1 MKYRNLVRIAD
12 LKEYLPMLDREE
24 ITHSRLAEILTEKAN
39 LEIEKQEVSSK
50 KPNILVIGSARHG
63 KTTVSQILSEEF
75 GLLFKDSTEAICE
88 ILIFDRLS
96 KKYGYETIGEC
107 YEDRVNKRN
116 EWFEII
122 NDYSSTDGIKLYRE
136 VMSNNN
142 IYCGMRESS
151 HIEQC
156 IREGVFDFVI
166 GVYNPRLPLE
176 SRDSF
181 NASILDQSDYIIINK
196 GCISELREKVIGV
209 YNQIVKRYKV

>member
-1 MKYRNLVRIAD
+1 MKYKNLIRLAD
-12 LKEYLPMLDREE
+12 LKEYLPMLYSEE
-24 ITHSRLAEILTEKAN
+24 ITTSRLAEVLTEKAN
-39 LEIEKQEVSSK
+39 LEIEKQDKSDK

-96 KKYGYETIGEC
+96 NKYGYKTIGEC
-107 YEDRVNKRN
+107 YEDRVNKRK
-116 EWFEII
+116 EWFDII
-122 NDYSSTDGIKLYRE
+122 NEYSSSDGVRLYRE

-142 IYCGMRESS
+142 VYCGMRESG
-151 HIEQC
+151 HIKEC
-156 IREGVFDFVI
+156 LKEGVFDFVI

-176 SRDSF
+176 NRDSF

-196 GCISELREKVIGV
+196 GCMSELREKVVGV
-209 YNQIVKRYKV
+209 YSQILKRYKI